1 MTPAEILTAT
11 PELTAAFT
19 AFRDELMAA
28 NSTQNAELGKAHIAA
43 IDDLKAQLAQSKSD
57 ADTNLT
63 LASDKAASELATAK
77 ADFAKELDALKTED
91 LAIFDAAT
99 VKLDA
104 EIARLNSDLAACET
118 MSKELAAKLDEA
130 NKGAAYMR
138 DALAQLGNAQRS
150 EIESLDALIVG
161 FLKAAGEKVSNIAA
175 FNNRA
180 LAEDDARKRAAAE
193 AERAQRIADL
203 KSKLAAEGAE

>member
-1 MTPAEILTAT
+1 MNLIL
-11 PELTAAFT
+11 
-19 AFRDELMAA
+19 
-28 NSTQNAELGKAHIAA
+28 
-43 IDDLKAQLAQSKSD
+43 SD
-57 ADTNLT
+57 ATVNSVITNT
-63 LASDKAASELATAK
+63 LGIAPLM
-77 ADFAKELDALKTED
+77 
-91 LAIFDAAT
+91 DAA
-99 VKLDA
+99 
-104 EIARLNSDLAACET
+104 R
-118 MSKELAAKLDEA
+118 MA